1 MKLLHWLTKFYTWH
15 VINDLPKKPH
25 PPFPMEAKE
34 GGIEWHI
41 NLLTLKRFANIE
53 NKWNLK
59 KERRVHILV
68 AIGNNAF
75 GGLQGTMARHV
86 SSTNSFIHDNFL
98 RGCIMSKFLAYSK
111 LINKTRTSANI
122 RHKNKK

>member
-1 MKLLHWLTKFYTWH
+1 
-15 VINDLPKKPH
+15 
-25 PPFPMEAKE
+25 
-34 GGIEWHI
+34 
-41 NLLTLKRFANIE
+41 LKRFANIE

-75 GGLQGTMARHV
+75 GGLQGIMARHV

-98 RGCIMSKFLAYSK
+98 RGGIMSKFLAYSK
-111 LINKTRTSANI
+111 QEQVQILGIRIKNKTKREKNCILFNLS
-122 RHKNKK
+122 KNKNKHKKGANTSHNKGPQENYNI

>member
-1 MKLLHWLTKFYTWH
+1 
-15 VINDLPKKPH
+15 
-25 PPFPMEAKE
+25 
-34 GGIEWHI
+34 
-41 NLLTLKRFANIE
+41 LKRFANIE

-75 GGLQGTMARHV
+75 GGLQGIMARHV

-98 RGCIMSKFLAYSK
+98 RGGIMSKFLAYSK
-111 LINKTRTSANI
+111 QEQVQILGIRIKNNSSHNKGPQEKYNI
-122 RHKNKK
+122 